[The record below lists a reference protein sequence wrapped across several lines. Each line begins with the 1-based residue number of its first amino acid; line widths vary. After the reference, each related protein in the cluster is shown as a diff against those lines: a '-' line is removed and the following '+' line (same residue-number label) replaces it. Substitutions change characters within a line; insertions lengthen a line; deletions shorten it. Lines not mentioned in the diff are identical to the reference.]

1 MKHYRQLLVLLLLL
15 CSTSIFS
22 LGVEAASKKTIK
34 ASSNIPSSWVKK
46 SAPKKSKVMTFDL
59 YLNAPN
65 RAGLHTKMTSI
76 SKNPKK
82 SWLTSAEA
90 AAYVTPTTTSRN
102 AVIKALKAA
111 GIPSA
116 NLTWSTLKDR
126 VTVKTTVSKVETF
139 LDTTISSYSHNGEVA
154 LPKAK
159 SVTLPSS
166 ISAHVYSVGTLLAFG
181 SPSLNR
187 ENYQSAGDITL
198 SRRRMVE
205 RSAEDEVKSTSL
217 AKRTTSPPS
226 TCMSSG
232 GHYYNYPRCLIDY
245 YGLPQTSKSLARR
258 NDLAI
263 IGYLAENF
271 SQSDLT
277 TAMKAFRT
285 DQPNA
290 AKYQMYLNDL
300 LGATN
305 SGSDPSG
312 EAALDSQIA
321 VGMTWPLESTYYNIG
336 DKDGTT
342 VGADTGDIFLSAFQ
356 YFLELD
362 ASVRP
367 SVITV
372 SYGILDEASMTST
385 ADAMCNA
392 AQLLSAFG
400 TTIVFS
406 AGDSG
411 PDGTARAQSTPYPDN
426 SGSCLPLTPSYP
438 SGCPYI
444 LSVGA
449 TTGYYEAEQPVYYGT
464 PSGLSGYNW
473 AWASGSGFS
482 EYWDTPDYQKSAL
495 STWAAR
501 SNALFSSATKGQY
514 TSTGRAF
521 PDVTALGV
529 DYPIVISGS
538 AYLQAGTSM
547 SSPVFAAVLALLNGE
562 LRDAG
567 MPTVGYV
574 HPMFYANPSAF
585 KDITLGGS
593 WWKCGSG
600 TTYGFNATTGW
611 DAASGLGSPNYTS
624 LATLYGL

>member
-1 MKHYRQLLVLLLLL
+1 MKHYRQLLVLLLLV
-15 CSTSIFS
+15 CSTSILS
-22 LGVEAASKKTIK
+22 IGVEAAKKKTITR
-34 ASSNIPSSWVKK
+34 SSSIPSSWVKK
-46 SAPKKSKVMTFDL
+46 SAPKKSTVMSFDL

-65 RAGLHTKMTSI
+65 RAGLHKKMTTI
-76 SKNPKK
+76 AKNPKTK
-82 SWLTSAEA
+82 WLTSAEA
-90 AAYVTPTTTSRN
+90 AAYVTPTSTSRK

-126 VTVKTTVSKVETF
+126 VTVKTTVSNVEQF

-154 LPKAK
+154 LPKAN
-159 SVTLPSS
+159 SVTLPST

-198 SRRRMVE
+198 SRRRMF
-205 RSAEDEVKSTSL
+205 AEESENSVHSESL
-217 AKRTTSPPS
+217 AKRATAPPS
-226 TCMSSG
+226 TCVSSG

-245 YGLPQTSKSLARR
+245 YGLPQMSKSLSRR

-321 VGMTWPLESTYYNIG
+321 VGLTYPLENTYYNIG
-336 DKDGTT
+336 DKSGTT

-411 PDGTARAQSTPYPDN
+411 PDGTARAQTPPYPDA

-449 TTGYYEAEQPVYYGT
+449 TTGYYENEQPVYYGT

-482 EYWDTPDYQKSAL
+482 EIWSTPDYQKTAL
-495 STWAAR
+495 SKWAAR
-501 SNALFSSATKGQY
+501 SNSLYSSATKGQY

-529 DYPIVISGS
+529 DYPIVINGN
-538 AYLQAGTSM
+538 AFLQAGTSM
-547 SSPVFAAVLALLNGE
+547 SSPVFAAVLSLLNDE

-567 MPTVGYV
+567 LPTVGYA
-574 HPMFYANPSAF
+574 HPMFYANPTVF
-585 KDITLGGS
+585 KDVTLGGS
-593 WWKCGSG
+593 WWQCGTG
-600 TTYGFNATTGW
+600 TTYGFNSTIGW
-611 DAASGLGSPNYTS
+611 DPASGLGSPNYTS
-624 LATLYGL
+624 LATLYGV